1 MGIQQWLKTKQLVDG
16 LNATT
21 EDDTRAADRKRCLRK
36 DHRILKEITEF
47 EWIKKVAHVTPP
59 IKATIGPRNRQRKIY
74 TFWHQTKTHEINRE
88 T

>member
-47 EWIKKVAHVTPP
+47 EWIKQVAHVTPP
-59 IKATIGPRNRQRKIY
+59 VKRRVAQETGSERYILFGTRQKHIK
-74 TFWHQTKTHEINRE
+74 
-88 T
+88 